1 MCTEAGLSGFRSNH
15 SLCATAATRLYEC
28 GVDEQIISEV
38 HVTGHRSDA
47 VREYKRTSETMRRDA
62 CEIIR
67 GDVPKN
73 QEVPTRWRGTN
84 TPHTLDLFLTNE
96 EQMLS
101 NLEYQSPLGKSD
113 HCTMKFDFNCYTNI
127 KSKPKIIKL
136 FSRGNY
142 IKIKEEL
149 DKINWIDLLR
159 KENDI
164 DKNWRALLSIIQDM
178 DKKYIP
184 TKERKQIGRGKNNFQ
199 MDKNT
204 IDKIK
209 RKNILSKK
217 R

>member
-1 MCTEAGLSGFRSNH
+1 
-15 SLCATAATRLYEC
+15 
-28 GVDEQIISEV
+28 
-38 HVTGHRSDA
+38 
-47 VREYKRTSETMRRDA
+47 
-62 CEIIR
+62 
-67 GDVPKN
+67 
-73 QEVPTRWRGTN
+73 
-84 TPHTLDLFLTNE
+84 
-96 EQMLS
+96 MLS
-101 NLEYQSPLGKSD
+101 NLEYQSALGKSD

-142 IKIKEEL
+142 LKIKEEL
-149 DKINWIDLLR
+149 DKINWIDLLQ
-159 KENDI
+159 KKNDI

-184 TKERKQIGRGKNNFQ
+184 AKERKQIGRGKNNFS

-217 R
+217 IAQNNDPEVRKEYNKIRNQVKSIVNKLNREYENNLGITPITKISGNYKSHLFVNKLDKQ